1 MKWKTTLKKLVYSL
15 KSYIY
20 LTMAKFHI
28 PYVGKHN
35 LMVIRK
41 CQSFTIQIVQITA
54 DRNLQKDAILITLD
68 F

>member
-1 MKWKTTLKKLVYSL
+1 
-15 KSYIY
+15 
-20 LTMAKFHI
+20 MAKFHI

-35 LMVIRK
+35 LMGIRK

-54 DRNLQKDAILITLD
+54 DRNLQKDAILIILE